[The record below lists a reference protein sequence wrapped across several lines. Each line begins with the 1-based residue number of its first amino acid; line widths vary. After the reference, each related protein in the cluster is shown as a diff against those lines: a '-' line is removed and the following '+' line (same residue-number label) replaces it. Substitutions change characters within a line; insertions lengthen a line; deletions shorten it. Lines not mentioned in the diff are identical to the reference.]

1 MGCGEQGFL
10 EPLLSSP
17 EGRETSEINLKINI
31 YFLIM
36 DRVIKKFNSFEEQE
50 LWQLEYVAKLT
61 PLELLKRFRAIQ
73 KVAKKMKPTSDNND
87 RKIIKRNGF
96 I

>member
-1 MGCGEQGFL
+1 MERL
-10 EPLLSSP
+10 
-17 EGRETSEINLKINI
+17 
-31 YFLIM
+31 
-36 DRVIKKFNSFEEQE
+36 IKKFNSFEEQE

-61 PLELLKRFRAIQ
+61 PLQLLKRFREIQ
-73 KVAKKMKPTSDNND
+73 KVAKKMKPALENID